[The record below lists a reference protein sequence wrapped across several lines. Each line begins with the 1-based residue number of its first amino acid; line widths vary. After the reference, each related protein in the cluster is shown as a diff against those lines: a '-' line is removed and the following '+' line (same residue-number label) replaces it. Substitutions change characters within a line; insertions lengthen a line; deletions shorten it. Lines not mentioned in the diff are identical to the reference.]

1 MQALSH
7 SVRDRLI
14 ERWHDTHQHFK
25 KQDPKRLYFLSLEFL
40 MGTGCVCGF
49 SEIYAAFTMSLFYFF
64 WVGDG
69 GSGGYALRMLG
80 LC

>member
-1 MQALSH
+1 MILKHFRYDSWSSLRNMWNVLLMLMLIFMQALSH

-40 MGTGCVCGF
+40 MG
-49 SEIYAAFTMSLFYFF
+49 IAP
-64 WVGDG
+64 
-69 GSGGYALRMLG
+69 ALITYKKS
-80 LC
+80 